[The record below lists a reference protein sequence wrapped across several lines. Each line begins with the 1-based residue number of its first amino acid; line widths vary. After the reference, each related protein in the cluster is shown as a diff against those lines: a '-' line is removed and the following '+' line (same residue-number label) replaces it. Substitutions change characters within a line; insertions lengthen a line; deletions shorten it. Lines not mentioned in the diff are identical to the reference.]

1 MPYGAGAHN
10 RCLNDRDL
18 WGDVMVTLSLGVVY
32 LSGKTQARRQGG
44 GFVGCVRT
52 PQISKM

>member
-1 MPYGAGAHN
+1 MPYGAGAQN

-18 WGDVMVTLSLGVVY
+18 WGDVTVTLSLGVVY

-44 GFVGCVRT
+44 RWVHT
-52 PQISKM
+52 HPPNE

>member
-1 MPYGAGAHN
+1 MPYGAGAQN

-44 GFVGCVRT
+44 GSLGAYA
-52 PQISKM
+52 PPK

>member
-32 LSGKTQARRQGG
+32 LSGKTQARWRG

>member
-1 MPYGAGAHN
+1 MPYGAGAQN

-18 WGDVMVTLSLGVVY
+18 WGDVMVTLSFGVVY

-44 GFVGCVRT
+44 VGSLGAYA
-52 PQISKM
+52 PPPNK